1 MIPLHTIENEL
12 LSHHPDAD
20 LNLVKRAYV
29 FAARMHRGQLRKSGD
44 PYIMH
49 PLEVANIVAQ
59 HNLDAPS
66 VCAGLLHDTVEDT
79 EATIDAVRYQFG
91 AEIASLVESLTKL
104 NKIIHL

>member
-1 MIPLHTIENEL
+1 MIPLQQIENEL
-12 LSHHPDAD
+12 RSHHPEAD
-20 LNLVKRAYV
+20 IDLVRRAYV

-49 PLEVANIVAQ
+49 PLEVAAIVAQ

-79 EATIDAVRYQFG
+79 EATFEDVRHQFG
-91 AEIASLVESLTKL
+91 AEIASLVKSLT
-104 NKIIHL
+104 NSITTF

>member
-1 MIPLHTIENEL
+1 MISLQCIENEL
-12 LSHHPDAD
+12 ISHHPEAD
-20 LNLVKRAYV
+20 IDLVRRAYV

-49 PLEVANIVAQ
+49 PLEVASIVAQ

-79 EATIDAVRYQFG
+79 EAHTNPEDSFCVR
-91 AEIASLVESLTKL
+91 
-104 NKIIHL
+104 